1 MHEPATPSLCSVPLP
16 IVTSFFPLLFT
27 YCEMF
32 EGSTAKDTFEAKSK
46 PEVEK
51 TIGYAQTKTIYV
63 QGQTFSNNS
72 ELSRHF
78 SFC

>member
-1 MHEPATPSLCSVPLP
+1 
-16 IVTSFFPLLFT
+16 
-27 YCEMF
+27 MF
-32 EGSTAKDTFEAKSK
+32 KGSTANYTFEAKSK

>member
-1 MHEPATPSLCSVPLP
+1 
-16 IVTSFFPLLFT
+16 
-27 YCEMF
+27 MF
-32 EGSTAKDTFEAKSK
+32 KGSTANYTFEAKSK

-51 TIGYAQTKTIYV
+51 TIGYAQTIYV

-72 ELSRHF
+72 ELNRHF

>member
-1 MHEPATPSLCSVPLP
+1 
-16 IVTSFFPLLFT
+16 
-27 YCEMF
+27 MF

-63 QGQTFSNNS
+63 QGQTFSNNL

-78 SFC
+78 SFVKVKKKLISIKALRSDM